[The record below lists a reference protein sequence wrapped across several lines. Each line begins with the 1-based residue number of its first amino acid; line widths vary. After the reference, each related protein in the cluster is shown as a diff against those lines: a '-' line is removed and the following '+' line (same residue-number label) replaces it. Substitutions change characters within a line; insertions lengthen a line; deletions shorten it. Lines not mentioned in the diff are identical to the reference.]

1 MKKEKIINII
11 LISLLILFTIGNVE
25 PRFQNDTFFD
35 IPIGK
40 YILENGI
47 DMMDHF
53 TWHTN
58 LTYTYS
64 HWLFGIVEAVL
75 YDAFGFVGIYV
86 MVLLIASIT
95 SITIFIILNKMG
107 NNKILS
113 FFITILA
120 VYIGAHAFAA
130 RAQIITFLLFII
142 EFYCIEKLVETN
154 KNRYSIIV
162 IIISIIIANIHAS
175 VWIIS
180 FIFYLPYIAEIII
193 WFVLNKLK
201 MIKQDSKIIIQK
213 RNIKK
218 LVITMVITF
227 FTGMV
232 TPLGNVPYMFMYNN
246 ITGLSSEY
254 IQELQSMKLIENY
267 SILFLISMYIGILA
281 FTKTKLKLTDGIYVL
296 GFTLMSLEVVRSVFY
311 LIFIGAIILTRL
323 LTECF
328 KQYNVK
334 IFERIEK
341 EILNKKRNAMF
352 FTFII
357 VSISLYGIFK
367 QMPKEFVDVTQY
379 PVEATQYIL
388 ENVDINNMRI
398 YNGFNYGS
406 YLELKGIPAFMDSRS
421 EVYCEEFNDT
431 TVLKDVMKL
440 ESGIVSYKDIFN
452 KYDITHVLVPTTYI
466 VNVYIEYDEEYKI
479 LYQDDAFVLY
489 ERIK

>member
-25 PRFQNDTFFD
+25 VKFQNDTFFD

-40 YILENGI
+40 YVLENGI

-53 TWHTN
+53 TWHTD

-75 YDAFGFVGIYV
+75 YDVFGFTGIYI

-113 FFITILA
+113 FLITISA
-120 VYIGAHAFAA
+120 VCIGAHAFAA

-154 KNRYSIIV
+154 KNIYSVIL
-162 IIISIIIANIHAS
+162 IIIPIIIANVHAS

-180 FIFYLPYIAEIII
+180 FIFYLPYIAEFMI
-193 WFVLNKLK
+193 WFAMNKLK
-201 MIKQDSKIIIQK
+201 MIKQDGKIIIQK

-218 LVITMVITF
+218 LLITMIINT
-227 FTGMV
+227 FTGLI

-254 IQELQSMKLIENY
+254 ILELQPMQLINQY
-267 SILFLISMYIGILA
+267 SILFLISMYIGILT
-281 FTKTKLKLTDGIYVL
+281 FTKTKLKLTDGIYML
-296 GFTLMSLEVVRSVFY
+296 GFTLMSLAVVRSVFY
-311 LIFIGAIILTRL
+311 LIFIGAIVLARL

-328 KQYNVK
+328 EQYDVK

-341 EILNKKRNAMF
+341 EILNKKKNTII
-352 FTFII
+352 FTVII
-357 VSISLYGIFK
+357 LLISLYGVFK
-367 QMPKEFVDVTQY
+367 QMPKEFVDVTGY
-379 PVEATQYIL
+379 PVQATEYIL

-431 TVLKDVMKL
+431 TILKDVMNL
-440 ESGIVSYKDIFN
+440 ERGIVSYKDIFK
-452 KYDITHVLVPTTYI
+452 KYDITHVLVPTTHV

-479 LYQDDAFVLY
+479 IYQDDVFILY